1 MLNWPDTLPF
11 PVSTSPW
18 RGRIPRF
25 LPDAEARSLA
35 DALMSELSWDW
46 VFQDPAGEVVT
57 LPASRWQ
64 SLARRQIDQLRD
76 QIHQRARSHF
86 QFSFRKFSIVDAL
99 RNGVALPGSLAVW
112 IEAFASKASIE
123 RVRALTGFADIQRV
137 DAQVT
142 LYLPGDFL
150 TLHTDDHDARYPRRV
165 AYVYNLCP
173 VWQTDWGGLLMF
185 MGDEGRAEETWAP
198 EWNTLNLFSVPQ
210 PHSVSMVAPFA
221 GGPRLS
227 ITGWFTA

>member
-1 MLNWPDTLPF
+1 MLNWPDILPF
-11 PVSTSPW
+11 PVSTTPW

-25 LPDAEARSLA
+25 LPEAEARSLA
-35 DALMSELSWDW
+35 GVLIGELAWDW
-46 VFQDPAGEVVT
+46 VFQDAAGHVVT

-64 SLARRQIDQLRD
+64 SLARRQLDQLRE
-76 QIHQRARSHF
+76 QISERARSHF
-86 QFSFRKFSIVDAL
+86 QFSFRKFSVVDAL
-99 RNGVALPGSLAVW
+99 RNGQALPGPLARW
-112 IEAFASKASIE
+112 IEALASKASIE
-123 RVRALTGFADIQRV
+123 RVRALTGCSDIQRV

-173 VWQTDWGGLLMF
+173 PWQTDWGGLLMF
-185 MGDEGRAEETWAP
+185 MDARGRPEETWVP

-210 PHSVSMVAPFA
+210 PHAVTMVTPFA